1 MGQAGLSY
9 MSVSRRYIRFALP
22 TLGVF
27 ALSLVAFHPA
37 RPMAGSATPE
47 LAPVRSGPPASG
59 PTPYGPVAESVV
71 QSKPQPLPIAIPDSL
86 DRAAA
91 IAATTHP
98 IVEGTEAEAQALE
111 AELRAARAGYYP
123 RLSVEALA
131 ATSGSSFADQDGL
144 ALNATIEQPVW
155 AGGRISGDI
164 ARARASFNA
173 GQNGVQDSRRQIV
186 LQVVSAYYDLVRATE
201 RSQILSDSLQQHR
214 VLLESITRRVDQ
226 EVSPLTDLT
235 LGRSRTAQ
243 VELDL
248 AVNEELRETALARL
262 IELTGGEVV
271 VPVLPPSAVAE
282 TLPPENIALD
292 DALLCDPGLAAL
304 TDRIV
309 AAEAR
314 SDIARAQILPQLLL
328 QLSQNEITG
337 TRAAMVLRLQLGN
350 GVSQLAAIDSSDA
363 RVKVALA
370 EFGEAQRRLREQ
382 MRRDYIQVRA
392 ARARVDAGILASDTA
407 DSIIESYKRQFIAG
421 RRTWLDVMN
430 AVREAASA
438 RLSESDAR
446 VIAAQSSAR
455 ILSNSC
461 RWQPALRDNT
471 Q

>member
-1 MGQAGLSY
+1 MGQSGLSY
-9 MSVSRRYIRFALP
+9 MSVSRRYIRNAFSGLSAI
-22 TLGVF
+22 
-27 ALSLVAFHPA
+27 ALSVGAPETAF
-37 RPMAGSATPE
+37 SAADAATTE
-47 LAPVRSGPPASG
+47 LAPVPYGPV
-59 PTPYGPVAESVV
+59 PYGPVAD
-71 QSKPQPLPIAIPDSL
+71 KLPDAAPLPLPIAIPDSL

-98 IVEGTEAEAQALE
+98 IVEGTEAEAKALE
-111 AELRAARAGYYP
+111 SELRAARSGYLP

-131 ATSGSSFADQDGL
+131 ATSGSSFADQDGF

-155 AGGRISGDI
+155 AGGRISGDV
-164 ARARASFNA
+164 ARARASLSA
-173 GQNGVQDSRRQIV
+173 GQNGVQDSRRQIA

-201 RSQILSDSLQQHR
+201 RSQILTDSLRQHR

-243 VELDL
+243 VELEL
-248 AVNEELRETALARL
+248 ATNEELRETALVRL
-262 IELTGGEVV
+262 AELTGGETVE
-271 VPVLPPSAVAE
+271 PVLPPSSVVE
-282 TLPPENIALD
+282 TLPVEDVALNE
-292 DALLCDPGLAAL
+292 AMICDPGLAAL

-430 AVREAASA
+430 AVREATSA

-446 VIAAQSSAR
+446 VTVAQGSAR
-455 ILSNSC
+455 ILSTSC
-461 RWQPALRDNT
+461 RWMPAIGDEG